1 MFVFVK
7 NDNHVLV
14 SSILFVLNEFQFL
27 TLTNNIWPNS
37 IHNVLNAP
45 HHHNVIPTQPG
56 NTQLINIICHSAVHH
71 QTPLALL
78 APAPDGS
85 PSVLVRPLGQH
96 CEANNSR
103 PLVKDRLTDAS
114 VSCPLMSSVGHCLHC
129 CSGWLGFRWFALT
142 FSNTDGVGVWW
153 VGGGW
158 GLLWGMG
165 RGGTWIYIQFARMRT
180 TWRHHFRSQR
190 SLCQRV
196 K

>member
-78 APAPDGS
+78 APAPYGS
-85 PSVLVRPLGQH
+85 ASVLVRPLGQH

-114 VSCPLMSSVGHCLHC
+114 VICRPLSALLLWLAGFSMVCSHLFQHRRGRRMMGGLWVGALVGDGA
-129 CSGWLGFRWFALT
+129 GWHLNIYTIRTNADDVATPFPFAALT
-142 FSNTDGVGVWW
+142 LST
-153 VGGGW
+153 
-158 GLLWGMG
+158 
-165 RGGTWIYIQFARMRT
+165 
-180 TWRHHFRSQR
+180 
-190 SLCQRV
+190 C
-196 K
+196 